1 MTENATV
8 SHSHTHALEAT
19 GLKKHYGPRNVVKGV
34 SLAVKSGEVVHSASL
49 KYYAKKH
56 ADSTPL
62 RVRFSQRNLTLNNG
76 VLNLPLYMVDRG
88 VEFITKA
95 MQETER

>member
-1 MTENATV
+1 MQ
-8 SHSHTHALEAT
+8 
-19 GLKKHYGPRNVVKGV
+19 
-34 SLAVKSGEVVHSASL
+34 
-49 KYYAKKH
+49 KKH